1 MKVPI
6 KTNETLVKAAHLVK
20 TYSAGKNTYT
30 ALHDVSFDL
39 KAGDCVGYL
48 GPNGAGKSTT
58 IKLLTGIIQPT
69 SGGITVFGAEPFA
82 NRKKLAYK
90 IGVMFGNRSSLWP
103 ELTLFDTLQLL
114 AKVYKMTPQSFALR
128 TEYLVNEL
136 QLEPILRKPVR
147 TLSLGQRMLAEIATT
162 LIHSPELLLL
172 DEPTI
177 GLDVIVKERIG
188 KFLARINKTDKV
200 TILLASHDLVEV
212 TKLCDQII
220 VIDAGKVRFQ
230 GGLDEISAMVEY
242 NQTLKIT
249 HTPSA
254 AVMEY
259 AGLTLMENTPESKT
273 YLIHTRR
280 VSLNEAIG
288 LLNHSYNICSLDI
301 DKPGLSEMMADF
313 ITKTVS

>member
-6 KTNETLVKAAHLVK
+6 NANETLVKATHLVK
-20 TYSAGKNTYT
+20 NYTTGKKTYT
-30 ALHDVSFDL
+30 ALNDVSFEI

-58 IKLLTGIIQPT
+58 IKLLTGIIQPS
-69 SGGITVFGAEPFA
+69 SGGITVFGTEPFA

-103 ELTLFDTLQLL
+103 ELTLLDTLQLL
-114 AKVYKMTPQSFALR
+114 AKVYKMTPKSFALR
-128 TEYLVNEL
+128 TEYLIDEL
-136 QLEPILRKPVR
+136 QLEQIIRKPVR
-147 TLSLGQRMLAEIATT
+147 TLSLGQRMLGEIATT

-177 GLDVIVKERIG
+177 GLDVIVKERIS

-200 TILLASHDLVEV
+200 TILLASHDLIEV

-220 VIDAGKVRFQ
+220 VINAGKMRFQ
-230 GGLDEISAMVEY
+230 GGLDEISAMVEN

-254 AVMEY
+254 DILEH
-259 AGLTLMENTPESKT
+259 AGFSLMESTSESKT
-273 YLIHTRR
+273 YLVSTRL
-280 VSLNEAIG
+280 VSLNQAIS
-288 LLNHSYNICSLDI
+288 LLNQSYEIGSLDI
-301 DKPGLSEMMADF
+301 DKPGLSEVMVEF
-313 ITKTVS
+313 LTRTVS

>member
-6 KTNETLVKAAHLVK
+6 NTNETLVKAAHLVK
-20 TYSAGKNTYT
+20 TYSTGKKTYT
-30 ALHDVSFDL
+30 ALNDVSFEI

-82 NRKKLAYK
+82 NRRKLAYK

-114 AKVYKMTPQSFALR
+114 AKVYKMTPKSFALR
-128 TEYLVNEL
+128 TEYLIDEL
-136 QLEPILRKPVR
+136 QLEQIIRKPVR
-147 TLSLGQRMLAEIATT
+147 TLSLGQRMLGEIATT

-177 GLDVIVKERIG
+177 GLDVIVKERIS

-200 TILLASHDLVEV
+200 TILLASHDLIEV

-220 VIDAGKVRFQ
+220 VIDAGRMRFQ
-230 GGLDEISAMVEY
+230 GGLDEISAMVEN

-249 HTPSA
+249 HTPST
-254 AVMEY
+254 VVLEH
-259 AGLTLMENTPESKT
+259 AGFSLMESTDESKT
-273 YLIHTRR
+273 YLIRTRL
-280 VSLNEAIG
+280 VSLNEAIS
-288 LLNHSYNICSLDI
+288 LLNRSYDICSLDI
-301 DKPGLSEMMADF
+301 DKPGLSEIMVDF
-313 ITKTVS
+313 LTKTVS

>member
-6 KTNETLVKAAHLVK
+6 NTNETLVKAEHLVK
-20 TYSAGKNTYT
+20 TYSTGKKTYT

-69 SGGITVFGAEPFA
+69 SGGVTVFGAEPFA
-82 NRKKLAYK
+82 SRKKLAYK

-103 ELTLFDTLQLL
+103 ELTLMDTLQLL
-114 AKVYKMTPQSFALR
+114 AKVYKMTPKSFALR

-136 QLEPILRKPVR
+136 QLETILKKPVR
-147 TLSLGQRMLAEIATT
+147 TLSLGQRMLGEIATT

-212 TKLCDQII
+212 TKLCDKII
-220 VIDAGKVRFQ
+220 VIDSGKLRFQ
-230 GGLDEISAMVEY
+230 GGLDDISAMVEH

-249 HTPSA
+249 HTPSVN
-254 AVMEY
+254 VMEH
-259 AGLTLMENTPESKT
+259 AGLTLKENTPESKT
-273 YLIHTRR
+273 YLIHTRL
-280 VSLNEAIG
+280 VSLNEAIS
-288 LLNHSYNICSLDI
+288 LLNQSYDICSLDI
-301 DKPGLSEMMADF
+301 DKPGLSEIMTDF
-313 ITKTVS
+313 ITGTVS